1 MTYSMEHQS
10 RNKDI
15 GDVLQRTV
23 SSHFPDID
31 TETIINAMDKNEFSW
46 NMMRRESEENVVE
59 RLQSID
65 GLNRIQCLELY
76 RVIKG
81 SDPKVMEVEM
91 RKSLYNVYN
100 IFYKKFLMRRM
111 YPLSVHDVFSI
122 HYSLTLYH
130 HSESRG
136 R

>member
-1 MTYSMEHQS
+1 MKQQTENMDFE
-10 RNKDI
+10 
-15 GDVLQRTV
+15 DVLRRTAAAV
-23 SSHFPDID
+23 CPDID
-31 TETIINAMDKNEFSW
+31 SVFIENAVNKYEFSW

-65 GLNRIQCLELY
+65 GLNGIQCLELY

-81 SDPKVMEVEM
+81 NDPKVMEVDM
-91 RKSLYNVYN
+91 RKSLYNVYTD
-100 IFYKKFLMRRM
+100 FYKRFIMRRM
-111 YPLSVHDVFSI
+111 YPLSVHDAFPI
-122 HYSLTLYH
+122 HYSLTLHH